1 MRFRIE
7 IPLQGSRLQQKIY
20 FGQHSKYHL
29 RTMHGEH
36 VILEFR
42 HLKKHGETAHNCP
55 LCLVQFKSFYNMH
68 RHILDHHSK
77 EERKLL
83 KTEGGLCDPKY
94 KCTRCEKSFVTES
107 ILEKHIERAHK
118 NKSPDATKSGESWA
132 CNYCTEIFPTCSLVQ
147 AHTVKA
153 HKKKYQCKDPLM
165 LKYEC
170 VLCRNKFRKNKYLR
184 NHQENIII
192 ILVNVMIKGAFANKR
207 GRRVP
212 QTLKDSAACVANV
225 AS

>member
-1 MRFRIE
+1 MA
-7 IPLQGSRLQQKIY
+7 LS
-20 FGQHSKYHL
+20 
-29 RTMHGEH
+29 
-36 VILEFR
+36 
-42 HLKKHGETAHNCP
+42 
-55 LCLVQFKSFYNMH
+55 YN
-68 RHILDHHSK
+68 L
-77 EERKLL
+77 
-83 KTEGGLCDPKY
+83 GY
-94 KCTRCEKSFVTES
+94 QES
-107 ILEKHIERAHK
+107 ISVHPTRHQNFAGKPYSNFPNIWEWLMIYVRNVRCHACDTGTDEKWKVVQYSVWA
-118 NKSPDATKSGESWA
+118 ESA
-132 CNYCTEIFPTCSLVQ
+132 IFPTCSLVQ